1 MLVDCLRPLEL
12 RYLRISDVRLP
23 DELEV
28 GSRCIKLAPPVVAAL
43 NRYLAWRAQ
52 SYTGPSLYLLISAA
66 GRMRDQPI
74 SKQTLSRPTFLGTSP
89 TGLRQTAIRC
99 LVQLGVD
106 GLELAAQTRLQLA
119 AVQEYQGAFDRK
131 TDLGPFVTTAEQD
144 GLAPDKW
151 DDGGRVRK

>member
-1 MLVDCLRPLEL
+1 VLVHCLPPLEL
-12 RYLRISDVRLP
+12 RYLRINDVRLP

-66 GRMRDQPI
+66 GRIRDQPV
-74 SKQTLSRPTFLGTSP
+74 SKQTLSRPTFLGTSR

-106 GLELAAQTRLQLA
+106 GLELAAHTRLQLG
-119 AVQEYQGAFDRK
+119 AVQEYQRAFGRQTEFEPDA
-131 TDLGPFVTTAEQD
+131 TAERT
-144 GLAPDKW
+144 GIAPDTTI
-151 DDGGRVRK
+151 